1 MEEETRETLE
11 LGGNI
16 SLTGFKDL
24 EPGSM
29 TVIKKIAGS
38 YAKKFSE
45 KNSDFE
51 GLSLT
56 MKKVHATEGSEKYEL
71 HAKLILKG
79 NPVTAEETDRN
90 LFVVLDNVLKKIE
103 GQVS

>member
-1 MEEETRETLE
+1 MEETRETVE

-24 EPGSM
+24 ESGSI
-29 TVIKKIAGS
+29 TIIKKIVGS

-45 KNSDFE
+45 KSDDFKK
-51 GLSLT
+51 LSLT
-56 MKKVHATEGSEKYEL
+56 MKRVHATEGSGKYEL

-79 NPVTAEETDRN
+79 APITAEETDRN

-103 GQVS
+103 GQIS

>member
-1 MEEETRETLE
+1 MEEDIVE

-16 SLTGFKDL
+16 FLSGFKDL

-29 TVIKKIAGS
+29 TIIKKIVGN

-45 KNSDFE
+45 KSPDFE
-51 GLSLT
+51 NLALT
-56 MKKVHATEGSEKYEL
+56 MKKVHVTEGSEKYEV

-79 NPVTAEETDRN
+79 NPVVAEETDRN
-90 LFVVLDNVLKKIE
+90 LFVVIDRVLKKIDE
-103 GQVS
+103 QVS